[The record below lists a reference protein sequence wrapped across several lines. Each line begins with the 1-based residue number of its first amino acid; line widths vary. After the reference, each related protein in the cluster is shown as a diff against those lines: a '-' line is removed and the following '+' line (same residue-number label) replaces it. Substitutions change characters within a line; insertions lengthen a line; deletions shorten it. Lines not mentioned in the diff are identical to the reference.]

1 MIKVVSKAFNEKA
14 HDSTSIPD
22 ISYPIILHKVKP
34 IPSTRKYQPELG
46 EYKLELEFHLPD
58 DIINDFHLSRHCQ
71 FQLGKFLNYETYLE
85 IDGKEYRYS
94 DIYSHE
100 TEMKAIISDAVA
112 RQLIEEIT
120 DD

>member
-14 HDSTSIPD
+14 FDSTNIPD
-22 ISYPIILHKVKP
+22 ISHPIVLHKVSP
-34 IPSTRKYQPELG
+34 TPLNRKYQPELG
-46 EYKLELEFHLPD
+46 EYTLELEFYDPHGGFPD
-58 DIINDFHLSRHCQ
+58 TPYCQ

-100 TEMKAIISDAVA
+100 TEMRAIISDAVA
-112 RQLIEEIT
+112 KQLIEEIT

>member
-1 MIKVVSKAFNEKA
+1 MIKIVSKAFNEKA
-14 HDSTSIPD
+14 HDNMIIPD
-22 ISYPIILHKVKP
+22 ISHPIVLHKTEP
-34 IPSTRKYQPELG
+34 DAIDYELQPELR
-46 EYKLELEFHLPD
+46 EYKLELQFYDPRGFKGFPKG
-58 DIINDFHLSRHCQ
+58 IICQ
-71 FQLGKFLNYETYLE
+71 FQLGKFRYYETYLE

-112 RQLIEEIT
+112 KQLIEEIT

>member
-1 MIKVVSKAFNEKA
+1 MIKVVFKAFNEKA
-14 HDSTSIPD
+14 HDNMIIPD
-22 ISYPIILHKVKP
+22 ISHPIVLHKTEP
-34 IPSTRKYQPELG
+34 DAIDYELQPELCG
-46 EYKLELEFHLPD
+46 YKLELEFYDPRGYNGFPEG
-58 DIINDFHLSRHCQ
+58 INRLLR
-71 FQLGKFLNYETYLE
+71 LGKFLYYETYLE
-85 IDGKEYRYS
+85 INGKEYRYS

>member
-14 HDSTSIPD
+14 HDGMNIPD
-22 ISYPIILHKVKP
+22 ISHPIVLHKTEPVD
-34 IPSTRKYQPELG
+34 IDYELQPELR
-46 EYKLELEFHLPD
+46 EYKLELEFYDPREYKGFPEG
-58 DIINDFHLSRHCQ
+58 INCL

-94 DIYSHE
+94 DIYSNE
-100 TEMKAIISDAVA
+100 TEMTTIISDAVA
-112 RQLIEEIT
+112 RQLIEEIA

>member
-14 HDSTSIPD
+14 HDGINIQD
-22 ISYPIILHKVKP
+22 ISHPIVLHKTEPVGIDYKL
-34 IPSTRKYQPELG
+34 QPELR
-46 EYKLELEFHLPD
+46 EYKLELEFYDSRGYKGFPKG
-58 DIINDFHLSRHCQ
+58 INCLFR
-71 FQLGKFLNYETYLE
+71 LGKFLNYETYLE
-85 IDGKEYRYS
+85 IDGKEYRES

-100 TEMKAIISDAVA
+100 TGMTAIISDAVA

>member
-14 HDSTSIPD
+14 RDSTNIPD
-22 ISYPIILHKVKP
+22 ISRPIVLHKTEPVGIDYKL
-34 IPSTRKYQPELG
+34 QPELR
-46 EYKLELEFHLPD
+46 EYKLELEFYDSRGYKGFPKG
-58 DIINDFHLSRHCQ
+58 INCMFR
-71 FQLGKFLNYETYLE
+71 LGKFLDYETYLE

-100 TEMKAIISDAVA
+100 TEMTAIISDAVA

>member
-14 HDSTSIPD
+14 HDGTNIPD
-22 ISYPIILHKVKP
+22 ISHPIVLHKTKP
-34 IPSTRKYQPELG
+34 ASVDYDIQPELRG
-46 EYKLELEFHLPD
+46 YKLELEFYDPRGYKGFPEG
-58 DIINDFHLSRHCQ
+58 INCLFR
-71 FQLGKFLNYETYLE
+71 LGKFLNYETYLE
-85 IDGKEYRYS
+85 IDGEEYRYG

-100 TEMKAIISDAVA
+100 TEMRVIISDAVA

>member
-14 HDSTSIPD
+14 HDGINIPD
-22 ISYPIILHKVKP
+22 ISHPIVLHKTEPVGIDYKL
-34 IPSTRKYQPELG
+34 QPELRG
-46 EYKLELEFHLPD
+46 YKGFPKG
-58 DIINDFHLSRHCQ
+58 INCLFR
-71 FQLGKFLNYETYLE
+71 LGKFLNYETYLE

-100 TEMKAIISDAVA
+100 TEMTAIISDAVA

>member
-14 HDSTSIPD
+14 LDSMDIPD
-22 ISYPIILHKVKP
+22 ISYPIVLHKVKP
-34 IPSTRKYQPELG
+34 TPLNRKYQPELG

-58 DIINDFHLSRHCQ
+58 IICDPHLSPHCQ
-71 FQLGKFLNYETYLE
+71 FEIGKFLNYETYLE

-100 TEMKAIISDAVA
+100 TEMRAIISDAVA

>member
-14 HDSTSIPD
+14 HGGINIPN
-22 ISYPIILHKVKP
+22 ISYPIVLHKSKP
-34 IPSTRKYQPELG
+34 SPLTRYYHPELG
-46 EYKLELEFHLPD
+46 EYMLELEFYDPRED
-58 DIINDFHLSRHCQ
+58 KGFPKGIMCQ
-71 FQLGKFLNYETYLE
+71 FELGKFLNYETYLE
-85 IDGKEYRYS
+85 IDGEEYRYG

>member
-1 MIKVVSKAFNEKA
+1 MIKIVSKAFNEKA
-14 HDSTSIPD
+14 LDSMNIPD
-22 ISYPIILHKVKP
+22 ISYPIVLHKIKP
-34 IPSTRKYQPELG
+34 TLLNREYQPELG
-46 EYKLELEFHLPD
+46 EYKLELEFHLSSIPV
-58 DIINDFHLSRHCQ
+58 HHCQ

-100 TEMKAIISDAVA
+100 MEMSAIISDAVA

>member
-1 MIKVVSKAFNEKA
+1 MIKVVSKAFDEKA
-14 HDSTSIPD
+14 HDGTNIPD
-22 ISYPIILHKVKP
+22 ISHPLILHKVEP
-34 IPSTRKYQPELG
+34 DAIDYELQPELR
-46 EYKLELEFHLPD
+46 EYKLELEFYDPRED
-58 DIINDFHLSRHCQ
+58 GGFPKTPHCQ
-71 FQLGKFLNYETYLE
+71 FQLGKFRYYETYLE

>member
-1 MIKVVSKAFNEKA
+1 MIKVVSKAFNEKV
-14 HDSTSIPD
+14 HDVTNIPD
-22 ISYPIILHKVKP
+22 ISHPIVIHKTEPVGIDYKF
-34 IPSTRKYQPELG
+34 QPELRG
-46 EYKLELEFHLPD
+46 YKLELEFYNPRWYKGFPKGITCL
-58 DIINDFHLSRHCQ
+58 FR
-71 FQLGKFLNYETYLE
+71 LGKFLNYETYLE

-100 TEMKAIISDAVA
+100 TEMRAIISDAVA

>member
-14 HDSTSIPD
+14 HDGMNIPD
-22 ISYPIILHKVKP
+22 ISHPIVLHKTEPVG
-34 IPSTRKYQPELG
+34 IDYELQPELRG
-46 EYKLELEFHLPD
+46 YKLELEFYDPCECKGFPEG
-58 DIINDFHLSRHCQ
+58 INCLFR
-71 FQLGKFLNYETYLE
+71 LGKFRYYETYLE
-85 IDGKEYRYS
+85 IDGEEYRYG

-100 TEMKAIISDAVA
+100 TEMRAIISDAVA

>member
-14 HDSTSIPD
+14 HDGMNIPD
-22 ISYPIILHKVKP
+22 ISHPIVIHKSEPVD
-34 IPSTRKYQPELG
+34 IDYELQPELR
-46 EYKLELEFHLPD
+46 EYKLELEFYNPCWYKGFPKG
-58 DIINDFHLSRHCQ
+58 INCLFR
-71 FQLGKFLNYETYLE
+71 LGKFLNYETYLE

-100 TEMKAIISDAVA
+100 TEMTTIISDAVA

>member
-1 MIKVVSKAFNEKA
+1 MIKVVSKAFNEQA
-14 HDSTSIPD
+14 HDSTNIPD
-22 ISYPIILHKVKP
+22 ISHPIVLHKTKP
-34 IPSTRKYQPELG
+34 TPLTRHYHPGLK
-46 EYKLELEFHLPD
+46 EYRLELEFYDSRGYKGFPKG
-58 DIINDFHLSRHCQ
+58 INCLFR
-71 FQLGKFLNYETYLE
+71 LGKFLNYETYLE

-100 TEMKAIISDAVA
+100 TEMTAIISDAVA

>member
-1 MIKVVSKAFNEKA
+1 MIKIVSKAFNEKA
-14 HDSTSIPD
+14 HDGMNIPD
-22 ISYPIILHKVKP
+22 ISHPIVLHKTKP
-34 IPSTRKYQPELG
+34 VSVDYELQPELRG
-46 EYKLELEFHLPD
+46 YKLELEFYDPHGYKG
-58 DIINDFHLSRHCQ
+58 FHKGITCLIR
-71 FQLGKFLNYETYLE
+71 LGKFLNYETYLE

-100 TEMKAIISDAVA
+100 TEMTAIISDAVA

>member
-14 HDSTSIPD
+14 HDSIDIPD
-22 ISYPIILHKVKP
+22 ISHPIILHKVKP
-34 IPSTRKYQPELG
+34 TRLNRYQQELG
-46 EYKLELEFHLPD
+46 EYMLELEFYLP
-58 DIINDFHLSRHCQ
+58 SMPVPHCQ
-71 FQLGKFLNYETYLE
+71 FHLGKFLNFETYLE

-100 TEMKAIISDAVA
+100 MEMNAIISDAVA

>member
-14 HDSTSIPD
+14 LDDTVIPD
-22 ISYPIILHKVKP
+22 ISQPLILHKVEPGK
-34 IPSTRKYQPELG
+34 IDYKYQTELG

-58 DIINDFHLSRHCQ
+58 TKSDFYLSPHCQ

-100 TEMKAIISDAVA
+100 TEMSVIISDAVA
-112 RQLIEEIT
+112 KQLIEEIT

>member
-14 HDSTSIPD
+14 HDCINTPD
-22 ISYPIILHKVKP
+22 ISRPIVLHKVEP
-34 IPSTRKYQPELG
+34 DAIDYELQPELR
-46 EYKLELEFHLPD
+46 EYKLELEFYDPREYKGFPEG
-58 DIINDFHLSRHCQ
+58 INRLLR
-71 FQLGKFLNYETYLE
+71 LGKCLYYETYLE

-100 TEMKAIISDAVA
+100 TEMRTIISDSVT